1 MCAAATRR
9 GDSGDR
15 TRRTDPDAVVDA
27 DARSSSM
34 SAGPFSTTRSVARA
48 AGKVLL

>member
-1 MCAAATRR
+1 MATRR

-27 DARSSSM
+27 DARSSM
-34 SAGPFSTTRSVARA
+34 PAGPFSTTRSVARA